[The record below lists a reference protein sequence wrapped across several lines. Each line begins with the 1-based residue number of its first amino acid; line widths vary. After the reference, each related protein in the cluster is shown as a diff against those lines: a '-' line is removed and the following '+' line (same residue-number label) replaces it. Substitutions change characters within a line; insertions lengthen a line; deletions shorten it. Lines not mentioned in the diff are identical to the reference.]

1 MKSHSYKLVKYRWA
15 ECHFVGENDL
25 TIDVNMGRYYANDF
39 ECGICKNKFE
49 SLESLEIHLQTC
61 EKFKC

>member
-1 MKSHSYKLVKYRWA
+1 MKYRWA

-49 SLESLEIHLQTC
+49 SLETC